1 MEKLIKRKILI
12 SMLFI
17 GLTLMGYFS
26 YQYLPMELYPD
37 AEFPTLNVSINTQT
51 ELDPKYIESQAVIP
65 VEGVI
70 SGLDGVEEINTRIS
84 TRNAQISVS
93 FTKSTNIKYAY
104 LKLEEKIK
112 ATAKNIPEEF
122 KIQVSKAGAGRAS
135 DQFMTLQILG
145 DEDVDYVRNITDMD
159 ITPILESTDGVASVR
174 VMGGRQK
181 SIEIILDKEKCA
193 ALKITGS
200 KISSLI
206 SKNMTEKT
214 FVGEA
219 HETGKRYFVNITAE
233 YLQTEDLG
241 NIVVAKGPVL
251 LKDIA
256 DINFGIKEEE
266 SYARVNG
273 KEVITC
279 VILKSPLVNI
289 IDLSDRIR
297 KEIDQLNTNL
307 EAKGVSIKID
317 MDAAE
322 TMNDNINTIINLGLT
337 GAVLA
342 IFILYLFLRN
352 FKIVTFIAVA
362 IPISVFSAFYFFYFF
377 GISINTLTLTGIAL
391 AVGMLLDNSVVVM
404 ENIFR
409 LRAIGVPSE
418 EAAVRGTKEVAKAVF
433 AATLTTVT
441 VFLPFLFSDDFM
453 LKLIGEHIGVSI
465 ISTLTIS
472 LVVALLLIPMAVNQF
487 MKRQGE
493 NVNFSTLSIHSRP
506 VQMYIAILKMSLR
519 KPALVVMTSILVLI
533 ITVIFSMTMTTN
545 TLKEIEADTF
555 NVYMS
560 FSTGN
565 TLEKTDETIK
575 LYEDK
580 LREIEEI
587 EEFSS
592 KIYPTDANITIKL
605 KKDFEKIGKRTLS
618 DLKGNV
624 LALRRN
630 LAISDVSLEALES
643 SENFQGGGGSIM
655 GGGDALL
662 KKMGMGSQSEKVVLK
677 GQDFE
682 KMMNLAELLK
692 FQLEELENISYA
704 SVSASQG
711 KPEAR
716 ILFDQ
721 YLMGINDVTP
731 NNVVNE
737 LTNFKPQTTTS
748 IKYKTGD
755 QEYDIIIKDKEA
767 VEKKEAEGQ
776 TPERTLEDLRKLD
789 VENQKNSLIELRNFS
804 NINLTRGQ
812 GNINR
817 VNQDKQ
823 IIINY
828 RFKSDINESKN
839 ILQTAREEIDELVK
853 NTEIPTGVAVEVVHE
868 EDETSEFTFL
878 ILAAFVIIFMILASV
893 FESLTA
899 PIVLM
904 FAIPLA
910 AIGSLLALLFT
921 SNPLMNANVMVGFI
935 ILIGIVV
942 NNSIIL
948 IDYTSQLRRQGNRK
962 PRALL
967 TAGISRLRPIL
978 ITAITTIVAM
988 FPLAMGQGE
997 FVSGL
1002 GAPFAIT
1009 VIGGLTMSTLL
1020 TLVIIPTLYSG
1031 MEDAL
1036 NRLRMQSLFM
1046 KVLQIILLVTS
1057 VVCIFIFTSSLL
1069 WRLGYL
1075 IMAVILVPG
1084 VTWLMETSLR
1094 QANSHI
1100 IPPDKEIHI
1109 SIQNLVKIYGRPSE
1123 LYREWLSGLHIRER
1137 LGLKEDYRRLK
1148 DLKALIWMLPIIG
1161 FLIYFTYFYQTLTFW
1176 AILFSVLTWTLLVKF
1191 INILGIYVEGK
1202 EKRILKLSMK
1212 VTKIIV
1218 SYILPFFCLT
1228 WATSKF
1234 HSGGTTVLLGM
1245 LWYIGIAAHYLS
1257 ERIHKNNIDIEQIS
1271 GRFRGLRK
1279 DIYRTA
1285 TKIPFIGYRKEPFK
1299 ALNSV
1304 SLEIHTGM
1312 FGLLGPNGA
1321 GKTTLMRVICGV
1333 FEQSY
1338 GKIFINGID
1347 TQEKREELQGLIG
1360 YLPQEFGTYE
1370 NLTSWEFLEY
1380 QALLKGIYNPE
1391 IRRQRIT
1398 EVLEAVHMH
1407 ENKDKKIGGFSGGM
1421 KQRIGIAQTLLNLP
1435 RILVVDEPTAGLDP
1449 RERIRFRNLL
1459 VELSRNRIV
1468 IFSTH
1473 IIEDIASSC
1482 NQVGVINKGSVKYH
1496 GTPAEMSEIAK
1507 DVTWTFEI
1515 PAEEFAQLPSNLLV
1529 VHHIRYGENIKVRC
1543 LSDMQ
1548 PVPNAVHIMPSLED
1562 SYLWLLRGVKLAN
1575 NEQIITQ

>member
-1 MEKLIKRKILI
+1 MDKLIKRKVLI

-17 GLTLMGYFS
+17 GLSLMGYFS

-37 AEFPTLNVSINTQT
+37 AEFPTLSVNITAKT

-70 SGLDGVEEINTRIS
+70 SGLEGVEEIDTRIS
-84 TRNAQISVS
+84 TQNARISVS

-104 LKLEEKIK
+104 LKLEERIK
-112 ATAKNIPEEF
+112 TISKNIPEEF
-122 KIQVSKAGAGRAS
+122 KVQVSKSGAGRAS
-135 DQFMTLQILG
+135 DQFMTLMVLG
-145 DEDVDYVRNITDMD
+145 DEDIDYVRNITDLD
-159 ITPILESTDGVASVR
+159 IAPILESTDGVAAVR
-174 VMGGRQK
+174 VIGGRQK
-181 SIEIILDKEKCA
+181 SIEIILDKAKCD

-200 KISSLI
+200 RISSLI
-206 SKNMTEKT
+206 SRNMSEKT
-214 FVGEA
+214 FVGAA
-219 HETGKRYFVNITAE
+219 HETNKRYFVNVTAE

-241 NIVVAKGPVL
+241 NIVVANGPVL

-256 DINFGIKEEE
+256 EINFGIKEEE
-266 SYARVNG
+266 SYSRVNG

-279 VILKSPLVNI
+279 VIQKSPLVNI

-297 KEIDQLNTNL
+297 TEIDQLNTDL
-307 EAKGVSIKID
+307 EAKGVSIKISS
-317 MDAAE
+317 DAAE
-322 TMNDNINTIINLGLT
+322 VMNNNINTIINLGVT
-337 GAVLA
+337 GAILA

-409 LRAIGVPSE
+409 LRAIGVPRE
-418 EAAVRGTKEVAKAVF
+418 EAAVRGTKEVAKAVC
-433 AATLTTVT
+433 AATLTTIT
-441 VFLPFLFSDDFM
+441 VFLPFLFSDDFIV
-453 LKLIGEHIGVSI
+453 KLIGEHIGVSI

-487 MKRQGE
+487 MKKQGE
-493 NVNFSTLSIHSRP
+493 QVNFSTLSIHSRP
-506 VQMYIAILKMSLR
+506 VQAYIAILKMSLR
-519 KPALVVMTSILVLI
+519 KPALVVMSSIIALI
-533 ITVIFSMTMTTN
+533 VTIALSLTLTMN
-545 TLKEIEADTF
+545 TLKEVQADTF
-555 NVYMS
+555 NVYMT
-560 FSTGN
+560 FPNGN
-565 TLEKTDETIK
+565 TLDKTDETIK
-575 LYEDK
+575 MYEDR
-580 LREIEEI
+580 LQDVPEI

-592 KIYPTDANITIKL
+592 KIYATDANITIKL
-605 KKDFEKIGKRTLS
+605 KDNFEKISNKSLN
-618 DLKGNV
+618 DLKNIV
-624 LALRRN
+624 LGFRRN
-630 LAISDVSLEALES
+630 LRISDISLEALES
-643 SENFQGGGGSIM
+643 SENFQGGGGSLLS
-655 GGGDALL
+655 GGDALL
-662 KKMGMGSQSEKVVLK
+662 RKMGMGTQSERVVIK

-692 FQLEELENISYA
+692 YQLEDLENISY
-704 SVSASQG
+704 SSISASRG

-716 ILFDQ
+716 IIFDQ
-721 YLMGINDVTP
+721 YLMGTNEVTP
-731 NNVVNE
+731 TNVVSE
-737 LTNFKPQTTTS
+737 LTNFTTQNTTS
-748 IKYKTGD
+748 IKYKAGD
-755 QEYDIIIKDKEA
+755 QEYDIIIKDKDA
-767 VEKKEAEGQ
+767 VEKEKEEGQ
-776 TPERTLEDLRKLD
+776 APQKNLEDLRNLE
-789 VENQKNSLIELRNFS
+789 VENQNSSIVELRSFS
-804 NINLTRGQ
+804 RINLTYGQ

-817 VNQDKQ
+817 LNQDKQ
-823 IIINY
+823 VIINY
-828 RFKSDINESKN
+828 RFNSDVNESKN
-839 ILQTAREEIDELVK
+839 ILQTARDEVDDLVQS
-853 NTEIPTGVAVEVVHE
+853 TDIPTGLAVEVIHE

-878 ILAAFVIIFMILASV
+878 ILAAFIIIFMILASV

-921 SNPLMNANVMVGFI
+921 SNSLMNANVMIGFI

-962 PRALL
+962 VRALI

-997 FVSGL
+997 FVAGL

-1031 MEDAL
+1031 LEDAL
-1036 NRLRMQSLFM
+1036 RRLRTQSLFM
-1046 KVLQIILLVTS
+1046 KILQISLLIAAV
-1057 VVCIFIFTSSLL
+1057 IFIFLFTGSLM

-1075 IMAVILVPG
+1075 IGAVILIPG
-1084 VTWLMETSLR
+1084 VTWFMETSLR
-1094 QANSHI
+1094 QANSNI
-1100 IPPDKEIHI
+1100 IPKDEEIHI
-1109 SIQNLVKIYGRPSE
+1109 SIRNLVKIYGRPSE
-1123 LYREWLSGLHIRER
+1123 FKREWHSGQQIRAR
-1137 LGLKEDYRRLK
+1137 LGLKEEYHRLK
-1148 DLKALIWMLPIIG
+1148 DLKPLVWMIPIIG
-1161 FLIYFTYFYQTLTFW
+1161 FLIYFTYFYQTLTLW
-1176 AILFSVLTWTLLVKF
+1176 AILFSILTWWLLSNFIGILNEFVKF
-1191 INILGIYVEGK
+1191 KGRKFPILIVKILGIGIFYF
-1202 EKRILKLSMK
+1202 
-1212 VTKIIV
+1212 
-1218 SYILPFFCLT
+1218 LPLFSLI
-1228 WATSKF
+1228 WAAVKF
-1234 HSGGTTVLLGM
+1234 HNSGLPILLGL
-1245 LWYIGIAAHYLS
+1245 LWYAGIAARYLAN
-1257 ERIHKNNIDIEQIS
+1257 RIHKYNINIDLID

-1279 DIYRTA
+1279 SIYRLA
-1285 TKIPFIGYRKEPFK
+1285 TKIPVIGYKKQPFK

-1304 SLEIHTGM
+1304 SLDIHTGM

-1347 TQEKREELQGLIG
+1347 TQVKREELQGLIG

-1380 QALLKGIYNPE
+1380 QALLKGIYDSKV
-1391 IRRQRIT
+1391 RSQRIT
-1398 EVLEAVHMH
+1398 EVLEAVHMY

-1482 NQVGVINKGSVKYH
+1482 NQVGVINKGTVKYH
-1496 GTPAEMSEIAK
+1496 GTPAEMAEIAK

-1515 PAEEFAQLPSNLLV
+1515 PAREFAKLSADLLI
-1529 VHHIRYGENIKVRC
+1529 VHHIRNGENIKVRC
-1543 LSDMQ
+1543 LSETP
-1548 PVPNAVHIMPSLED
+1548 PVPSAVHTTPLLED
-1562 SYLWLLRGVKLAN
+1562 SYLWLLRSVKLAN
-1575 NEQIITQ
+1575 NEEIITQ

>member
-1 MEKLIKRKILI
+1 MDKLIKRKVLI
-12 SMLFI
+12 SMLFL
-17 GLTLMGYFS
+17 GLSLMGYFS

-37 AEFPTLNVSINTQT
+37 AEFPTLSVNISTRT

-70 SGLDGVEEINTRIS
+70 SGLEGVEEIDTRIS
-84 TRNAQISVS
+84 TQNARISVS

-104 LKLEEKIK
+104 LKLEERIK
-112 ATAKNIPEEF
+112 TISKNIPEEF
-122 KIQVSKAGAGRAS
+122 TVQVSKSGAGRAS
-135 DQFMTLQILG
+135 DQFMTLMVLG
-145 DEDVDYVRNITDMD
+145 DEDIDYVRNITDLD
-159 ITPILESTDGVASVR
+159 IAPILESTDGVAAVR
-174 VMGGRQK
+174 VIGGRQK
-181 SIEIILDKEKCA
+181 SIEIILDKAKCD

-200 KISSLI
+200 RISSLI
-206 SKNMTEKT
+206 GKNMSEKT
-214 FVGEA
+214 FVGAA
-219 HETGKRYFVNITAE
+219 HETNKRYFVNVTAE

-241 NIVVAKGPVL
+241 NIVVANGPVL

-256 DINFGIKEEE
+256 DITFGIKEED
-266 SYARVNG
+266 SYSRVNG

-279 VILKSPLVNI
+279 VIQKSPLVNI

-297 KEIDQLNTNL
+297 EEIDQLNLDL
-307 EAKGVSIKID
+307 EAKGVSIKISS
-317 MDAAE
+317 DAAE
-322 TMNDNINTIINLGLT
+322 VMNDNINTIINLGVT
-337 GAVLA
+337 GAILA

-352 FKIVTFIAVA
+352 FKIVTFIGVA

-409 LRAIGVPSE
+409 LRAIGVPRE
-418 EAAVRGTKEVAKAVF
+418 EAAVRGTKEVTKAVC
-433 AATLTTVT
+433 AATLTTIT
-441 VFLPFLFSDDFM
+441 VFLPFLFSDDFIV
-453 LKLIGEHIGVSI
+453 KLIGEHIGVSI

-487 MKRQGE
+487 MKNQGE
-493 NVNFSTLSIHSRP
+493 RVNFSTLSIHSRP
-506 VQMYIAILKMSLR
+506 VQAYIAILKMSLR
-519 KPALVVMTSILVLI
+519 KPAIVVLSSIIVLI
-533 ITVIFSMTMTTN
+533 VTIALSLTLTMN
-545 TLKEIEADTF
+545 TLKEVQADTF
-555 NVYMS
+555 NVYMT
-560 FSTGN
+560 FPNGN
-565 TLEKTDETIK
+565 TLDKTDETIK
-575 LYEDK
+575 LYEDR
-580 LREIEEI
+580 LQDVPEI

-592 KIYPTDANITIKL
+592 KIYATDANITIKL
-605 KKDFEKIGKRTLS
+605 KENFEKISNKSLN
-618 DLKGNV
+618 DLKSIV
-624 LALRRN
+624 LGFRRN
-630 LAISDVSLEALES
+630 LRISDISLEALES
-643 SENFQGGGGSIM
+643 SENFQGGGGSLM

-662 KKMGMGSQSEKVVLK
+662 RRMGMGTQSERVVIK

-692 FQLEELENISYA
+692 YQLEDLENISY
-704 SVSASQG
+704 SSISASRG

-716 ILFDQ
+716 IIFDQ
-721 YLMGINDVTP
+721 YLMGTNEVTP
-731 NNVVNE
+731 TNVVNE
-737 LTNFKPQTTTS
+737 LTNFTTQNTSS
-748 IKYKTGD
+748 IKYKAGD
-755 QEYDIIIKDKEA
+755 QEYDIIIKDKDA
-767 VEKKEAEGQ
+767 VEQEKEEGK
-776 TPERTLEDLRKLD
+776 TPERNLEDLRNLE
-789 VENQKNSLIELRNFS
+789 VENSNSSLVELRSFS
-804 NINLTRGQ
+804 RINLTYGQ

-817 VNQDKQ
+817 LNQDKQ
-823 IIINY
+823 VIINY
-828 RFKSDINESKN
+828 RFNSDVNESKN
-839 ILQTAREEIDELVK
+839 ILQTARDEVDDLVQG
-853 NTEIPTGVAVEVVHE
+853 TDIPTGLAVEVIHE

-878 ILAAFVIIFMILASV
+878 ILAAFIIIFMILASV

-921 SNPLMNANVMVGFI
+921 SNSLMNANVMIGFI

-962 PRALL
+962 VRALI

-1036 NRLRMQSLFM
+1036 RRLRTQSLFM
-1046 KVLQIILLVTS
+1046 KILQITLLVGS
-1057 VVCIFIFTSSLL
+1057 MVFIYFFTNSLM

-1075 IMAVILVPG
+1075 IGAVILVPG
-1084 VTWLMETSLR
+1084 VTWFMETSLR
-1094 QANSHI
+1094 QANSNI
-1100 IPPDKEIHI
+1100 IPKDEEIHI
-1109 SIQNLVKIYGRPSE
+1109 SIRNLVKIYGRPSE
-1123 LYREWLSGLHIRER
+1123 FKREWQSGEQIRAR
-1137 LGLKEDYRRLK
+1137 LGLKEEYHHLK
-1148 DLKALIWMLPIIG
+1148 DLKPLVWMVPIIG

-1176 AILFSVLTWTLLVKF
+1176 AILFSVLTWWLLSEFIGIFQEYVSYKGRKAPIRIVK
-1191 INILGIYVEGK
+1191 ILGIGIFYFLPLCSLVWAAVKFNNSG
-1202 EKRILKLSMK
+1202 LS
-1212 VTKIIV
+1212 I
-1218 SYILPFFCLT
+1218 
-1228 WATSKF
+1228 
-1234 HSGGTTVLLGM
+1234 LLGI
-1245 LWYIGIAAHYLS
+1245 LWYIGIAARYLAN
-1257 ERIHKNNIDIEQIS
+1257 RIHKYNINIDLID

-1279 DIYRTA
+1279 SIYRLA
-1285 TKIPFIGYRKEPFK
+1285 TKIPMIGYKKQPFK

-1304 SLEIHTGM
+1304 SLDIHTGM

-1347 TQEKREELQGLIG
+1347 TQVKREELQGLIG

-1370 NLTSWEFLEY
+1370 NLTAWEFLEY
-1380 QALLKGIYNPE
+1380 QALLKGIYDSK

-1398 EVLEAVHMH
+1398 EVLEAVHMY

-1496 GTPAEMSEIAK
+1496 GTTAEMADIAK

-1515 PAEEFAQLPSNLLV
+1515 PAREFAKLPADLLI
-1529 VHHIRYGENIKVRC
+1529 VHHIRNGENIKVRC
-1543 LSDMQ
+1543 LSETQ
-1548 PVPNAVHIMPSLED
+1548 PVPTAVHTIPLLED
-1562 SYLWLLRGVKLAN
+1562 SYLWLLRSVKLAN